1 MFVCT
6 GCLLNTEKLQDVNT
20 WMNFHRN
27 PACVH
32 ILKTDITHQYFRA
45 SPVGDA
51 KFCSSSCSDPHLCQ
65 EGGESHKLP
74 FFLVLLAK
82 GPVISLQ
89 TVPFTAEPLP
99 HKSYKPQSQLHGSLS
114 LSLSLFQPQSG
125 PPKLQCC
132 TSSRLPTRL
141 RPGLVR
147 PETIGGHEAV
157 CKAPAKP
164 SAG

>member
-20 WMNFHRN
+20 WMNFHQN

-32 ILKTDITHQYFRA
+32 ILKTDITHPYFRA

-74 FFLVLLAK
+74 FFFGASCKRPSDFPSDCALHSWASASQELQAS
-82 GPVISLQ
+82 ISAPWL
-89 TVPFTAEPLP
+89 T
-99 HKSYKPQSQLHGSLS
+99 LS
-114 LSLSLFQPQSG
+114 LSLSLPATVWAPKASVLHKLSPANPAASRSG
-125 PPKLQCC
+125 EAWNNRRPWGCLQG
-132 TSSRLPTRL
+132 SS
-141 RPGLVR
+141 
-147 PETIGGHEAV
+147 
-157 CKAPAKP
+157 
-164 SAG
+164 